1 MIGDDKMA
9 VDSNLHA
16 LQNGSDIRGIAITT
30 PKHEATLTIERVKK
44 IGTAFNNWLNEVVNL
59 DEGKTLKIAI
69 GQDSR
74 LTGDDI
80 KQALIAGMAHAPVE
94 IIDCGLATTPAMF
107 MATIYE
113 DFVVDGAIM
122 ITASHLPFE
131 YNGLKFFT
139 AAGGAEHEDIER
151 ILTLATEV
159 TEEAD
164 LETKAKVSEKD
175 LISVYAADLVNK
187 IRQGIKNSSNP
198 EKPLTGRHIVVDAG
212 NGAGGFFVEK
222 VLQPLGA
229 DTTGSQFLDPDG
241 NFPNHESNPDNK
253 EAMQSLKNAVLEHKA
268 DLGIIFDTDVDRS
281 ALMDETGRP
290 LNRNNLIGLIAAV
303 LLDEQPNA
311 MIVTNS
317 ATSYHLE
324 RFILDKNG
332 QLDRYLTGYRNVINR
347 AIELDEQGENAVLA
361 IETSGHAA
369 LKENY
374 FLDDGAYL
382 IAKLLMADAALLTE
396 GKKLSDL
403 IDTLGQPEETMEYR
417 FVITE
422 EPVFENGEKII
433 QDFKAYLK
441 KNQTDIS
448 VVDNHLEGV
457 RANFSGPFGSG
468 WFIVRLSLHEPLL
481 VWTMENDQK
490 GKTAN
495 LIEHLLPFFMEQ
507 AALDTKNIIKK

>member
-1 MIGDDKMA
+1 MV
-9 VDSNLHA
+9 VDSNLLA

-30 PKHEATLTIERVKK
+30 PKHEATLTIERVRK
-44 IGTAFNNWLNEVVNL
+44 IGTAFNNWLNEVVEL
-59 DEGKTLKIAI
+59 GEGRPLKIAI

-80 KQALIAGMAHAPVE
+80 KQALIDGMAHAPIE

-113 DFVVDGAIM
+113 DFAVDGAIM
-122 ITASHLPFE
+122 ITASHLPYE

-139 AAGGAEHEDIER
+139 AKGGAEHEDIER
-151 ILTLATEV
+151 ILTLASDV
-159 TEEAD
+159 HEEANQ
-164 LETKAKVSEKD
+164 ETQAQIIEKD

-187 IRQGIKNSSNP
+187 IRQGITNSPNP

-229 DTTGSQFLDPDG
+229 NTTGSQFLDPDG
-241 NFPNHESNPDNK
+241 RFPNHESNPDNK
-253 EAMQSLKNAVLEHKA
+253 EAMESLKKAVLTHKA

-281 ALMDETGRP
+281 ALMDETGRA
-290 LNRNNLIGLIAAV
+290 LNRNNLIGLISAV
-303 LLDEQPNA
+303 LLNEEPNA
-311 MIVTNS
+311 TVVTNS

-324 RFILDKNG
+324 RFIQDKNG

-396 GKKLSDL
+396 GKKLTDL
-403 IDTLGQPEETMEYR
+403 IVNLDQPEETMEYR

-422 EPVFENGEKII
+422 EPVFENGEQII
-433 QDFKAYLK
+433 KDFKLFLK
-441 KNQTDIS
+441 EEQADIT
-448 VVDNHLEGV
+448 VVEDHLEGV
-457 RANFSGPFGSG
+457 RANFSGQFGSG
-468 WFIVRLSLHEPLL
+468 WFILRLSLHEPLL
-481 VWTMENDQK
+481 VWTMENDHK
-490 GKTAN
+490 GKTTQ
-495 LIEHLLPFFMEQ
+495 LIDHLMPFFMKQ
-507 AALDTKNIIKK
+507 TTLDKNNIIKK